1 MANRD
6 ACVND
11 NQHPFLVKDGVE
23 FRCSFIRSVEHE
35 QPVLIA
41 RVEIDIPAASEELGS
56 TLWRHAD
63 ELNIRLPM
71 LSASARMTNAHIT
84 STPIAGASVTNTQIN
99 SHRTTER
106 AGSERSAAV
115 KENCSLVLSG
125 LLCGEVT
132 AQSLS
137 DFLHRMTRDFR
148 VFLAYAQ
155 AHGIPLRLTPTEMAE
170 SA

>member
-1 MANRD
+1 
-6 ACVND
+6 
-11 NQHPFLVKDGVE
+11 
-23 FRCSFIRSVEHE
+23 SFIRSVEHE

-41 RVEIDIPAASEELGS
+41 RVEIDIPTASEELCS

-71 LSASARMTNAHIT
+71 LSASARMNNAPMT
-84 STPIAGASVTNTQIN
+84 GPPLSNTQAN
-99 SHRTTER
+99 MQANTQANTQVNGHQTSEWVSGER
-106 AGSERSAAV
+106 GAAV
-115 KENCSLVLSG
+115 KEGCSLVLSG

-137 DFLHRMTRDFR
+137 DFLNRMTRDFR